1 MIQESQDRPTPKPD
15 RRSKSFDLILF
26 LSLACFKEIGIVD
39 ETVFPKYFKLLNTF
53 LWVVLMRLVVSLKLF
68 CFLDEKKT
76 F

>member
-1 MIQESQDRPTPKPD
+1 MIQDPQDRPTPKPD

-53 LWVVLMRLVVSLKLF
+53 SLGVFNEACSGSKIIL
-68 CFLDEKKT
+68 LP
-76 F
+76 